1 MDKTNRSDATICV
14 ADKCDNKLDKHRIHL
29 GYTTCLNCSEEQ
41 RYVAHTVFPHKTGGY
56 VQSVSKSQQEDL
68 KRLDRRS
75 VGGER
80 AAKGIFADK
89 SWDRWLENY
98 NNPKPKKVKRIQKTV
113 TNVFIPLRQAFQK
126 VIDEFDHRGYHSACE
141 LTQSLYSDDKIS
153 LIHKSKIMNELASLQ
168 MMTTKQRKLIRKLN
182 ERNNEKS

>member
-14 ADKCDNKLDKHRIHL
+14 ADDCDNQLDNHRAHL
-29 GYTTCLNCSEEQ
+29 GYTYCVDCSEEE
-41 RYVAHTVFPHKTGGY
+41 RYVSHTVFPHKTGGY
-56 VQSVSKSQQEDL
+56 VQSVSKSQQNDL

-75 VGGER
+75 VGSER
-80 AAKGIFADK
+80 KAKGIYADK

-98 NNPKPKKVKRIQKTV
+98 YNPKPKKVKRTPKPI
-113 TNVFIPLRQAFQK
+113 TNVFIPYRQAFQK
-126 VIDEFDHRGYHSACE
+126 VIDEFDNGGYSSACE

-168 MMTTKQRKLIRKLN
+168 MMTTKQRKFMRKL
-182 ERNNEKS
+182 

>member
-14 ADKCDNKLDKHRIHL
+14 ADDCDNQLDNHRAHL
-29 GYTTCLNCSEEQ
+29 GYTYCVDCSEEE
-41 RYVAHTVFPHKTGGY
+41 RYVSHTVFPHKTGGY
-56 VQSVSKSQQEDL
+56 VQSVSKSQQNDL

-75 VGGER
+75 VGSER
-80 AAKGIFADK
+80 KAKGIYADK

-98 NNPKPKKVKRIQKTV
+98 YNPKPKKVKRTPKPI
-113 TNVFIPLRQAFQK
+113 TNVFIPYRQAIQK
-126 VIDEFDHRGYHSACE
+126 IIDEFDNRGYSSACE

-168 MMTTKQRKLIRKLN
+168 MMTTKHRKIMRKL
-182 ERNNEKS
+182 

>member
-14 ADKCDNKLDKHRIHL
+14 AEDCDNQLDNHRAHL
-29 GYTTCLNCSEEQ
+29 GYTYCVDCSEEE
-41 RYVAHTVFPHKTGGY
+41 RYVSHTVYPHKTGGY
-56 VQSVSKSQQEDL
+56 VQSVSKSQQNDL

-75 VGGER
+75 VGSER
-80 AAKGIFADK
+80 KAKGIYADK

-98 NNPKPKKVKRIQKTV
+98 YNPKPKKVKRTPKPI
-113 TNVFIPLRQAFQK
+113 TNVFIPYRQAIQK
-126 VIDEFDHRGYHSACE
+126 IIDEFDNRGYSSACE

-168 MMTTKQRKLIRKLN
+168 MMTTKQRKFMKRL
-182 ERNNEKS
+182 